1 VSIVLS
7 VWIFDEVFTE
17 NPFRLTV
24 GIVSF
29 AVMCAA
35 AAVLARTTP
44 ATMERGPVAAPSP
57 PPGRN

>member
-1 VSIVLS
+1 MLS
-7 VWIFDEVFTE
+7 VYIFDEVFTE
-17 NPFRLTV
+17 NAFRLTV

-44 ATMERGPVAAPSP
+44 ATMEHGPAPATSP
-57 PPGRN
+57 PPGRR